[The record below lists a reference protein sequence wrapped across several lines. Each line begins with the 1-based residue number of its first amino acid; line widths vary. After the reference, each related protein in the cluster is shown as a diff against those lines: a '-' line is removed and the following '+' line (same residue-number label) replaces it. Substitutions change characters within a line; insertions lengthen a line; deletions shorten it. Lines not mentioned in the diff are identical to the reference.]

1 MRFKAEPNLMVRI
14 LKTRPVKIIRFD
26 SKGYFE
32 TKNENLAK
40 RLRTRFKEIVPKKKE
55 Q

>member
-1 MRFKAEPNLMVRI
+1 MKFKAEPNLMVRI

-26 SKGYFE
+26 SKGYYE
-32 TKNENLAK
+32 TDNEFIAK
-40 RLRTRFKEIVPKKKE
+40 RLRAKFKEILPKKKE